1 MDFLLQYLIFIAKKI
16 FTGFMLFVGVN
27 FNKIIMNINISTNN
41 FSIDNSAIVKN
52 QIKANYKNLSNN
64 LNFKR
69 NFNKDISVIIDN
81 NIDSLLHANVYD
93 IAAKIKFHKFINK
106 ALPYIMTPE
115 NFINKGR
122 ESKVYKIS
130 DKYVAKI
137 KRGYDENSAI
147 HFYNFTKLP
156 DKRFNQLDIYFGEP
170 VIKLGNIE
178 ILKNATPSKDF
189 LCCGTKYKGPHSAT
203 LDEYMDYENNFI
215 PRCSNIPQESYD
227 KFAKGLADL
236 NKIHDSKIDFSKIY
250 YTPDIIN
257 PNNILISDNQ
267 FRIVDK
273 LDKTKQKEPNTLFT
287 MLEPLLLRLSPES
300 YANYK
305 ESLVEPR
312 YNIYKKCLIAAT
324 KANLPLENSL
334 KYEYS
339 DYYLASILKTYFTDT
354 HDNLAKM
361 RNQGVSLENRLNYIT
376 NHIK

>member
-1 MDFLLQYLIFIAKKI
+1 
-16 FTGFMLFVGVN
+16 ML
-27 FNKIIMNINISTNN
+27 
-41 FSIDNSAIVKN
+41 
-52 QIKANYKNLSNN
+52 
-64 LNFKR
+64 
-69 NFNKDISVIIDN
+69 
-81 NIDSLLHANVYD
+81 
-93 IAAKIKFHKFINK
+93 
-106 ALPYIMTPE
+106 
-115 NFINKGR
+115 
-122 ESKVYKIS
+122 
-130 DKYVAKI
+130 
-137 KRGYDENSAI
+137 AI
-147 HFYNFTKLP
+147 HFSL
-156 DKRFNQLDIYFGEP
+156 Q
-170 VIKLGNIE
+170 V
-178 ILKNATPSKDF
+178 
-189 LCCGTKYKGPHSAT
+189 
-203 LDEYMDYENNFI
+203 
-215 PRCSNIPQESYD
+215 
-227 KFAKGLADL
+227 
-236 NKIHDSKIDFSKIY
+236 FSKIY

>member
-1 MDFLLQYLIFIAKKI
+1 
-16 FTGFMLFVGVN
+16 MLFVGVN

-69 NFNKDISVIIDN
+69 NFNKDISVIIDD

-178 ILKNATPSKDF
+178 ILKNATPSKNF
-189 LCCGTKYKGPHSAT
+189 ICCGTSYRGAKAAT
-203 LDEYMDYENNFI
+203 IDERAEYDKTFV
-215 PRCSNIPQESYD
+215 PLCASIPQESYD
-227 KFAKGLADL
+227 KFANGLAKL
-236 NKIHDSKIDFSKIY
+236 NKIHDMKMNLSKVY

-257 PNNILISDNQ
+257 PNNILISDNE
-267 FRIVDK
+267 FKIVDK
-273 LDKTKQKEPNTLFT
+273 LDKTKQREPNTLFT
-287 MLEPLLLRLSPES
+287 MLEPLLIRLSPES
-300 YANYK
+300 YVHYN
-305 ESLVEPR
+305 EELVEPR
-312 YNIYKKCLIAAT
+312 AKIYKKCLIAAT
-324 KANLPLENSL
+324 KANLPIENSL

-339 DYYLASILKTYFTDT
+339 DYYLGDILKTRSSVS
-354 HDNLAKM
+354 HENLRKM
-361 RNQGVSLENRLNYIT
+361 RLRDEPIENRLDYIE
-376 NHIK
+376 NAMK